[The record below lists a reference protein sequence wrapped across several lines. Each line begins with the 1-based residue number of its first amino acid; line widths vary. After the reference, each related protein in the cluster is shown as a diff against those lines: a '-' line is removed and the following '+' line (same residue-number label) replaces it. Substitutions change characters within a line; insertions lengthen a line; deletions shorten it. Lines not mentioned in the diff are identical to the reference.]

1 MNAEYGSKKV
11 RFLQTSVSV
20 KADWVGYFHG
30 FTGAT
35 PTSMLPETT

>member
-1 MNAEYGSKKV
+1 MKELGG
-11 RFLQTSVSV
+11 FLQTSVSV